1 MAKSPDIDDEIAAL
15 YKLPLGE
22 FTAARN
28 ALAKKLGPAA
38 GDVRTLE
45 KPNVAA
51 WAVNQLYW
59 QRRPAYDALIRA
71 AQAMRTAHTQM
82 LSGRKADVPQA
93 DSAHR
98 DAIRAATQ
106 SIRELAQAAGETLSA
121 STLDAVAET
130 LRSLPTDGPP
140 GRLTKPLQPMGF
152 GALMGIGV
160 QSPASRVQGPAS
172 GVGGAG
178 LAHRSAEREGGS
190 RSPVVKTTAAER
202 AAARKEAAEDA
213 KRRKEAEKALR
224 AAEAAERDAEAA
236 LAEARKA
243 VAKVERDYAA
253 TRDRLQFLEKQR
265 MDLEGEA
272 HKRARALTEATN
284 ARTQAA
290 QELKRFT

>member
-1 MAKSPDIDDEIAAL
+1 MAKSASDDEVAAL
-15 YKLPLGE
+15 FKLPLAE

-45 KPNVAA
+45 KPNIAA

-106 SIRELAQAAGETLSA
+106 AIRDVAQAAGETLSA
-121 STLDAVAET
+121 STLEAVGET
-130 LRSLPTDGPP
+130 LRSLPSDEPP
-140 GRLTKPLQPMGF
+140 GRLTRPLQAMGF
-152 GALMGIGV
+152 GALMGISV
-160 QSPASRVQGPAS
+160 QSPASR
-172 GVGGAG
+172 G
-178 LAHRSAEREGGS
+178 LPSQARSAKEGPG
-190 RSPVVKTTAAER
+190 VKETAAER
-202 AAARKEAAEDA
+202 AAAKKEAAEAA
-213 KRRKEAEKALR
+213 KKRKELEKALR
-224 AAEAAERDAEAA
+224 EAEAAERAAETE
-236 LAEARKA
+236 LAEAQKA
-243 VAKVERDYAA
+243 VTKVERDYAA

-265 MDLEGEA
+265 LDLEGEA
-272 HKRARALTEATN
+272 QKRSRALRDASN

-290 QELKRFT
+290 QELQRLT